1 LEFLV
6 LGGVVALGEEK
17 RVSID
22 ETLFEWVNGLSGH
35 VTIIDRLF
43 KGLADDYFV
52 IIAMCL
58 VLVSMWFGTR
68 KPDERERNQIAVL
81 KAMAS
86 LGIASGFVAWA
97 NAIFVG
103 GDKFSGTLIHEIFN
117 RPRPFDPA
125 SGMSVNLLFYRPTD
139 PSFPSNLAAVVFG
152 LALAV
157 WLMNKRTGT
166 WLLIMAFAACFA
178 RVYVGI
184 HYPSDIL
191 GGTAFSVV
199 GVAVTYFL
207 FWALAPLVHLLMRG
221 LKALYLAG

>member
-1 LEFLV
+1 
-6 LGGVVALGEEK
+6 VAALDEE
-17 RVSID
+17 RQVSFD
-22 ETLFEWVNGLSGH
+22 ETLFRWINGLGGH
-35 VTIIDRLF
+35 VAVIDRLF
-43 KGLADDYFV
+43 TGLADDYFM

-58 VLVSMWFGTR
+58 VLVGMWFGTR
-68 KPDERERNQIAVL
+68 KPEERERNQLAVL

-86 LGIASGFVAWA
+86 LGIASGLVSWA
-97 NAIFVG
+97 NVIFVG
-103 GDKFSGTLIHEIFN
+103 DNKYPGTLIHEIFN
-117 RPRPFDPA
+117 RPRPFDPS
-125 SGMSVNLLFYRPTD
+125 SGMTVNLLFYRPTD

-166 WLLIMAFAACFA
+166 WLLVMAIVACFA

-191 GGTAFSVV
+191 GGAAFGAV
-199 GVAVTYFL
+199 GATLTYFL
-207 FWALAPLVHLLMRG
+207 FWALSPLIRLLKWI

>member
-1 LEFLV
+1 M
-6 LGGVVALGEEK
+6 GEEK

-35 VTIIDRLF
+35 VAIIDRIF
-43 KGLADDYFV
+43 SGLADDYFM

-58 VLVSMWFGTR
+58 VLVAMWFGTR
-68 KPDERERNQIAVL
+68 QPEERERNQIAML

-103 GDKFSGTLIHEIFN
+103 DNKFPSTLIHEIFN

-157 WLMNKRTGT
+157 WLMNKKAGT
-166 WLLIMAFAACFA
+166 LLLVMAFVACFA
-178 RVYVGI
+178 RVYVGVPI
-184 HYPSDIL
+184 RRTS
-191 GGTAFSVV
+191 
-199 GVAVTYFL
+199 
-207 FWALAPLVHLLMRG
+207 WEAPLSEWRE
-221 LKALYLAG
+221 

>member
-1 LEFLV
+1 MSWDKV
-6 LGGVVALGEEK
+6 
-17 RVSID
+17 
-22 ETLFEWVNGLSGH
+22 LFEWINGLAGH
-35 VTIIDRLF
+35 VPFIDRLF
-43 KGLADDYFV
+43 MGLADDYFI

-58 VLVSMWFGTR
+58 VLVGMWFGTR
-68 KPDERERNQIAVL
+68 KSEERDRNQIAVL

-97 NAIFVG
+97 NVLFVG
-103 GDKFSGTLIHEIFN
+103 DDKFPGTLIHEIFN
-117 RPRPFDPA
+117 RPRPFA
-125 SGMSVNLLFYRPTD
+125 STGLTVHLLFYKPTD

-157 WLMNKRTGT
+157 WLMNKRAGT
-166 WLLIMAFAACFA
+166 WLLIMAFVACFA

-191 GGTAFSVV
+191 GGAAFAVA
-199 GVAVTYFL
+199 GVALTYFL
-207 FWALAPLVHLLMRG
+207 FWALAPLVRLIKWM